1 MSILQSVGCPTT
13 AVPLRSTTITAHARS
28 QMRVNSALH
37 QIRPRQPRLISVL
50 AWSNSQE
57 RCYLLLAARMGMLLC
72 QGRPLDQ
79 GEGKGPGRP
88 QARVQGDRK
97 QGSRATARFAATIRG
112 LA

>member
-37 QIRPRQPRLISVL
+37 QIHPRQPRLISVL

-57 RCYLLLAARMGMLLC
+57 RCYLLLAARMVMLLC

-79 GEGKGPGRP
+79 GESKGPGR
-88 QARVQGDRK
+88 G
-97 QGSRATARFAATIRG
+97 QGSRATARVQGDRLT
-112 LA
+112 